1 MSSVFGS
8 PASLELNDVPAQTD
22 EFDSRFDPEV
32 LFQNVDKTK
41 RAGKNQN
48 EKGKGS
54 FSALPSGGNLTCF
67 HFVLMMAGLDG
78 KLSEEML
85 RPFGGQPREL
95 QRAFLQDWETRGYI
109 RRVSPVLCNQSG
121 GIDAA
126 VVLTAKFQKE
136 YENHLLLLNV
146 KTKARP
152 VLNFKPE

>member
-1 MSSVFGS
+1 MSFVPGS
-8 PASLELNDVPAQTD
+8 PAYLKLNDVPAQTG
-22 EFDSRFDPEV
+22 EFDSRFDPEM
-32 LFQNVDKTK
+32 LFQDADKTM
-41 RAGKNQN
+41 RAGKIQN
-48 EKGKGS
+48 EKGNGS

-67 HFVLMMAGLDG
+67 HFVLMIAGLDR

-85 RPFGGQPREL
+85 RPFGGQPGKL
-95 QRAFLQDWETRGYI
+95 QRAFLQDWEARGYI

-136 YENHLLLLNV
+136 YRLLLSNV
-146 KTKARP
+146 KTKAWP